1 MYPTPRRLY
10 HLTWNLT
17 KQTSSQSPNNDSP
30 TALRG
35 LDAAGDSG
43 ILRKEGWEQ
52 ARRRHRLEHVGDE
65 QQSCA
70 TQAYFAPEKVVTC
83 ASSQLLRCFY
93 IFPGK
98 GLKISRTSAS
108 VHRKKNPGRHIFL
121 SFVFLRNSRYTVVV
135 LSETNTFTWRIKKA
149 TAKSSE
155 DSEMHVK
162 AALVGSCV

>member
-17 KQTSSQSPNNDSP
+17 KQTSAQSPNNDSP

-35 LDAAGDSG
+35 LDAAGDAG
-43 ILRKEGWEQ
+43 IIRKEGWEQ
-52 ARRRHRLEHVGDE
+52 ARRRHRLEHVDDE

-108 VHRKKNPGRHIFL
+108 MHRKKNSGRHIFFYHL
-121 SFVFLRNSRYTVVV
+121 SSSVTR
-135 LSETNTFTWRIKKA
+135 A
-149 TAKSSE
+149 TPLLYSQKRTHSP
-155 DSEMHVK
+155 
-162 AALVGSCV
+162 GR

>member
-1 MYPTPRRLY
+1 MLCFSPRKPPWVQPSPSRRVYSFKTCQKGAYSRVAVYPTPRRLY

-17 KQTSSQSPNNDSP
+17 KQTSAQSPNNDSP

-35 LDAAGDSG
+35 LDAAGDAG
-43 ILRKEGWEQ
+43 IIRKEGWEQ
-52 ARRRHRLEHVGDE
+52 ARRRHRLEHVDDE

-108 VHRKKNPGRHIFL
+108 MHRKKNSGRHIFFSICL
-121 SFVFLRNSRYTVVV
+121 PP
-135 LSETNTFTWRIKKA
+135 
-149 TAKSSE
+149 
-155 DSEMHVK
+155 
-162 AALVGSCV
+162 